1 MYVDINS
8 KCNNTFTGFTW
19 ACFKG
24 HLNVA
29 KVLMKNSVALGIDLN
44 AQGASNVMAF
54 MWACIK
60 GHASIVELIMEYSFG
75 TMGIALNMDNRFGD

>member
-1 MYVDINS
+1 
-8 KCNNTFTGFTW
+8 
-19 ACFKG
+19 
-24 HLNVA
+24 
-29 KVLMKNSVALGIDLN
+29 MKNSVALGIDLT
-44 AQGASNVMAF
+44 AQGASNIMAF